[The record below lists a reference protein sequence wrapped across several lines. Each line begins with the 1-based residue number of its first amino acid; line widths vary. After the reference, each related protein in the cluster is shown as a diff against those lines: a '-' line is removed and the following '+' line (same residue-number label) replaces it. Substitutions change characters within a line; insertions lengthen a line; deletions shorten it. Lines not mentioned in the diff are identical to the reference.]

1 MNDASWHTYGLIGAG
16 ALALVVL
23 LWVFVVLRR
32 DRAHDKGEQLRSDAA
47 VDSALARLLTAYDK
61 AIGEPTDAAVFAV
74 EQRLKDL
81 LLVVVSFEEVD
92 EDFHT
97 LPQALEDAL
106 VTIENMPGTSEE
118 VRREQLQADRNRLNG
133 YHQQI
138 ERILTRE
145 SAQSH

>member
-1 MNDASWHTYGLIGAG
+1 MNDSSFNTLGLIIAG
-16 ALALVVL
+16 TLALVLLAWVL
-23 LWVFVVLRR
+23 VILRR
-32 DRAHDKGEQLRSDAA
+32 DRAHEKEEQLRSDAA
-47 VDSALARLLTAYDK
+47 VDSALNRLLSAYDE
-61 AIGEPTDAAVFAV
+61 AIAVPTDALVFVV

-106 VTIENMPGTSEE
+106 VTLEGFADKDEHI
-118 VRREQLQADRNRLNG
+118 RREQLGADKTRLMA

-138 ERILTRE
+138 ERILAQE